1 MTERWEYL
9 FVHIAAGR
17 VLLNGKPSNYSATE
31 PNYYELF
38 NDLGN
43 SGWEMVVVM
52 SDGSGLQESYWFKRP
67 KEPKRNPN

>member
-1 MTERWEYL
+1 MTQRWEYL

-17 VLLNGKPSNYSATE
+17 ITLNGKPSNYSPTE

-43 SGWEMVVVM
+43 IGWEMVVVM
-52 SDGSGLQESYWFKRP
+52 SDDSAPQEGYWFKRL
-67 KEPKRNPN
+67 KE